1 MLHRMRSLSKSRDFM
16 KSEFANGNGILTSS
30 NEASTMTGK
39 SDRKLRSTTATLQ
52 HNDNGRNQISVA
64 EVAL

>member
-1 MLHRMRSLSKSRDFM
+1 MLRRRRSLSKSRFH
-16 KSEFANGNGILTSS
+16 EVGFANGHGILTSS